1 VDLQPRGTA
10 GQGLQ
15 EDGEVLP
22 PKHRTLRPSQYL
34 SAHAEPK
41 EGRQNP
47 QPEQQKEND
56 FDDLPEEEVPFQV
69 KLQFV
74 EKLRLITPLSL
85 KIIMEL
91 ITQICPK
98 AFS

>member
-1 VDLQPRGTA
+1 
-10 GQGLQ
+10 
-15 EDGEVLP
+15 
-22 PKHRTLRPSQYL
+22 
-34 SAHAEPK
+34 
-41 EGRQNP
+41 
-47 QPEQQKEND
+47 
-56 FDDLPEEEVPFQV
+56 VPFQV